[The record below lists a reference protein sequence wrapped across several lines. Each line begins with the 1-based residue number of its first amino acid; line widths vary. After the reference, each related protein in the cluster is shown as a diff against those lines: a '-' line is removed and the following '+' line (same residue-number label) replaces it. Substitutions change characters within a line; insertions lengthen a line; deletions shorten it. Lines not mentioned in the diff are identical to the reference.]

1 MSRGSKK
8 WNDTKGNKPRR
19 RLEEAVDSIDK
30 DIDGNDSRRSRSKSK
45 MNDVSW
51 YSRYPQILQDA
62 ANLPYAEPL
71 GTTYSLGSSELS
83 NANMQDLVVPGLC
96 VIRFIPTIGN
106 ARDAY
111 SAINVA
117 TRNIYSFVRHENSG
131 HTNYDAPDLMMY
143 LLAMDQAMMYHAF
156 LKRAYGV
163 ARLYSPMNRY
173 YPTMVLQ
180 AMGLDAADVYAHL
193 ADLRYGIN
201 MMAAKLGALAVPATM
216 TYFDRHQWM
225 CEGLYVDSVSVK
237 AQTYMFVPYCFLQ
250 FNDTA
255 ENKPGHLKSDGF
267 YELTIPGASDSAAL
281 MTVDQAINFFGQTI
295 MSPLMNNE
303 DFNIMSGDIL
313 KAYGSNIRKFDVID
327 EGYTVLPLYSEEV
340 LSQIHNSIS
349 LAPDTKISYT
359 VTQDVSIGGGYLLSD
374 LAVYYKTDQINVE
387 NFDTAGN
394 YLRAKHMLNMYKD
407 SVSPAETMVATRLM
421 MGGVS
426 ATTMENP
433 PAGTTAY
440 TVKTYGSEVIK
451 QYEIWETTPNSSAP
465 TKSEWCNRIVGH
477 GSGISP
483 LAAQAIFKTPQFDW
497 APQLWSDGSALH
509 VNGDYLGITWRPM
522 FDVNNYTIIDN
533 DTLKRMH
540 DVALMS
546 LFDVVNA
553 ASGKR

>member
-1 MSRGSKK
+1 MSKGPKK
-8 WNDTKGNKPRR
+8 WNDTKGNKSRR
-19 RLEEAVDSIDK
+19 RMEEAVGSIDK
-30 DIDGNDSRRSRSKSK
+30 DIDSKDGRQTKSKSK
-45 MNDVSW
+45 MNDASW

-83 NANMQDLVVPGLC
+83 TTEVQDLVVPGLC

-106 ARDAY
+106 AKDAY
-111 SAINVA
+111 SAVNVA

-131 HTNYDAPDLMMY
+131 HANYDAPDLMMY

-173 YPTMVLQ
+173 YPTMILQ
-180 AMGLDAADVYAHL
+180 AMGLNPTDVYAHL

-225 CEGLYVDSVSVK
+225 CEGLYVDSTSVK

-255 ENKPGHLKSDGF
+255 EGKPGHLKSDGF
-267 YELTIPGASDSAAL
+267 YSLTIPGASDSAAL

-295 MSPLMNNE
+295 MAPLMNNE

-340 LSQIHNSIS
+340 LSQIHNSVS
-349 LAPDTKISYT
+349 LAPDTEISYT
-359 VTQDVSIGGGYLLSD
+359 ISQDTNIGGGYLLSD
-374 LAVYYKTDQINVE
+374 LAVYYETAQLNVE
-387 NFDTAGN
+387 NFDTAGK
-394 YLRAKHMLNMYKD
+394 YLQAKHMLNMYKD

-421 MGGVS
+421 MGGVK
-426 ATTMENP
+426 AITMENP

-440 TVKTYGSEVIK
+440 TVNAYGSEVVK
-451 QYEIWETTPNSSAP
+451 QYEIWETTPNSSTP
-465 TKSEWCNRIVGH
+465 TVSQWGNRIVAKT
-477 GSGISP
+477 SGISP
-483 LAAQAIFKTPQFDW
+483 LAGQAIFKVPQFDW
-497 APQLWSDGSALH
+497 APQLWADGKAFH
-509 VNGDYLGITWRPM
+509 VNGDYLGGTWRPM
-522 FDVNNYTIIDN
+522 FDVNNYTIIEN